1 MEIEQMPW
9 VSCRCP
15 ISICVAAR
23 KRAYFSSF
31 SAIGPILWKVMRE
44 LVVGLKHLLFKAHGS
59 FSLPKDPIRL
69 FKAHHSYASSLLG
82 AELARGN

>member
-1 MEIEQMPW
+1 MKKKVSAVQNIAFSRLKRAAHSSHGYDLDMEIEQMPW

-44 LVVGLKHLLFKAHGS
+44 LVA
-59 FSLPKDPIRL
+59 
-69 FKAHHSYASSLLG
+69 
-82 AELARGN
+82 